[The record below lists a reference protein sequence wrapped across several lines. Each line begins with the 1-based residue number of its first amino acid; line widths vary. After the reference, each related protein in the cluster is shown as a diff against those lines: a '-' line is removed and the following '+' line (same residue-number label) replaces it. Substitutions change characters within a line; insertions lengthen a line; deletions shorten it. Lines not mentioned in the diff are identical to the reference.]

1 MQLNSARSGLRP
13 RAPARASLA
22 MHRLLLNVAR
32 LHCLTCRGLHALS
45 ARLSLHALS
54 SQARLFWTLTISS
67 MSCAFL
73 RFLETS
79 ATRRLK
85 HNWTSM
91 VIEWTILH
99 NFLHLCIF
107 GACRCIT
114 TALFSVAVVS
124 ARVVERSDS
133 ITWSHPM
140 ILVLCLLL
148 RSCHARLP
156 TQYARYRF
164 HLQSASVIATCD
176 AASSLRAVCNSAI
189 LPFELRAVT
198 AVFMSL
204 KH

>member
-1 MQLNSARSGLRP
+1 MLRGSS
-13 RAPARASLA
+13 ASLA

-32 LHCLTCRGLHALS
+32 LHCLTCRGLHALP

-67 MSCAFL
+67 MSCAWEPSRFL

-79 ATRRLK
+79 ATPSLK
-85 HNWTSM
+85 HNWTST
-91 VIEWTILH
+91 VIEWTVLH

-133 ITWSHPM
+133 ITSSHPM
-140 ILVLCLLL
+140 IPVLCLLL
-148 RSCHARLP
+148 RSSHARLP

-189 LPFELRAVT
+189 LPFELRAVS